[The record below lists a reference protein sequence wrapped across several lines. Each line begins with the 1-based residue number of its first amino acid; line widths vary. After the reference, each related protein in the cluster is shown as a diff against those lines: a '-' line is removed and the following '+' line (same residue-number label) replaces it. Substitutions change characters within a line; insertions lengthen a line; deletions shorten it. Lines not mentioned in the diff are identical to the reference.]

1 MTLCFALHQPR
12 PLPAT
17 ARDMPDRDPSLVH
30 VFHRGQKRTRN
41 ARGIWKSHTRQSA
54 AQRRDRSDSAAHHI
68 PHPVHRRPQSSSVA
82 SSSTTTS
89 SFGRIFD
96 DPDVLDRYGD
106 GNGDELDLDALSLNL
121 HLPSRSFKRQR
132 RSVSRDEPAGE
143 ASPSGRFY
151 VPSLKPSSFASPASS
166 SSTLLSC
173 ALPEDAKFPS
183 GPGMNIPLPVPLDQ
197 HLSNKRTKTFCDWR
211 DWEDLKET
219 FASAAEDCECACR
232 PHFYRSISTTRR
244 ISADNSSR
252 ALATLRAVVHECHR
266 FIQILDDPSILF
278 TSRRT
283 QLRRTDSDESAHD
296 LTPPEERLNRDWG
309 VSSSRT
315 GDEASANATPSLPSR
330 CASFSHHQLRVT
342 FTFSI

>member
-1 MTLCFALHQPR
+1 
-12 PLPAT
+12 
-17 ARDMPDRDPSLVH
+17 MPDHDPSLVH

-54 AQRRDRSDSAAHHI
+54 AQRRDRTDSAAY
-68 PHPVHRRPQSSSVA
+68 PVHRHPQSSSVA

-96 DPDVLDRYGD
+96 DPDALGRYGN

-121 HLPSRSFKRQR
+121 YPPSRTSKRQR
-132 RSVSRDEPAGE
+132 RSLSRDEPLAAE
-143 ASPSGRFY
+143 ATSPSGRFY
-151 VPSLKPSSFASPASS
+151 VPSLKASSFASSASS

-183 GPGMNIPLPVPLDQ
+183 GPGMNIPLPVPLD
-197 HLSNKRTKTFCDWR
+197 HRLSNKRTKTFCDWR

-219 FASAAEDCECACR
+219 FASAAEDCECACL
-232 PHFYRSISTTRR
+232 PHFYRSISTTRS
-244 ISADNSSR
+244 ISADNTSR
-252 ALATLRAVVHECHR
+252 ALTTLRAVVHECHR

-315 GDEASANATPSLPSR
+315 GDEASATATPSLPSR
-330 CASFSHHQLRVT
+330 CASFSHPQTRVT